1 MQTDDLIRSLGNDL
15 SPVRSGA
22 VERRLATGLAAG
34 ALVTLLAVALGL
46 GFRPDL
52 APAIGGFPF
61 WMKWAYTICLGIGAI
76 AATAHL
82 ARPDAP
88 RARWLWLLGVPFVV
102 LTGVAINELAHTPKS
117 AWLTLWLGDTW
128 RVCPFL
134 VLTLA
139 IPIFLGLLWAFRR
152 FAPTR
157 LAAAGAAAGFASGAC
172 AATIYGL
179 HCPEVSA
186 SFVLTWYTF
195 GIGLSTLGGALAGPR
210 LLRW

>member
-22 VERRLATGLAAG
+22 VERRLAIGLAAG
-34 ALVTLLAVALGL
+34 AVATLLAVALGL

-52 APAIGGFPF
+52 ALAIGGFSF
-61 WMKWAYTICLGIGAI
+61 WMKLTYTFCLGIGAI

-82 ARPDAP
+82 ARPEAARAP
-88 RARWLWLLGVPFVV
+88 WLWLLGVPFVV
-102 LTGVAINELAHTPKS
+102 LTGVAISELAHTPES
-117 AWLTLWLGDTW
+117 AWLALWLGDTW

-134 VLTLA
+134 VLMLA
-139 IPIFLGLLWAFRR
+139 IPIFIGLLWAFRR

-186 SFVLTWYTF
+186 SFVVTWYTS
-195 GIGLSTLGGALAGPR
+195 GIALATLGGALAGPR